1 MIAILYLLDMI
12 RGCRWFLDCFSELE
26 TKIVALERCDVF
38 DKIELEEKYKNF
50 DTTKKYL
57 E

>member
-1 MIAILYLLDMI
+1 MISIIYLLDMI

-38 DKIELEEKYKNF
+38 DKIP
-50 DTTKKYL
+50 
-57 E
+57 